1 MVCQWRRSL
10 AITSTASS
18 FSSRPSSA
26 TPSLYSSSS
35 STQPLLHPPPEWV
48 EPFVDLSDLAPHRYP
63 SASPGRA
70 NGDEQEQL
78 RRRSPSPWLARIV
91 GLVLQSPSPSPSPSP
106 SLESQLDDLCR
117 TFLLRLSPAFVSHVL
132 RSPDIR
138 RRPGSAL
145 CFFRWASSK
154 NWLHHHQQQQ
164 QQQQHLLDSYVSL
177 LHAFASS
184 PPGQSASDRVRE
196 LVAEML
202 SREDLLSLLTP
213 CASASL
219 IQSLGALGLVEELL
233 CVWRRTKEI
242 GIEPSLLTYNCLMD
256 GLVNSGFVDSAEKVF
271 RVMEQP
277 DAKARPDVVSRNIL
291 IKGYCKAGRTQDALN
306 LFGQMQKEGAENA
319 SSAPDKITYLT
330 LIQSHYGDG
339 AFLRCLSL
347 YREMEEK
354 GLEIPPHACTLVI
367 AALCKEG
374 KPFEASAVL
383 ERMLGRG
390 CGANVAIYTALID
403 SFAKCGAEEQAMSL
417 FRRMKDAGL
426 EPDAVTYSVLINCL
440 CKSGKVSEAMEWFRF
455 CSEKGVPVN
464 TIFYSSLIDGFGKA
478 GSADRAEKLFHEMV
492 EKGFVPDSHCYNAL
506 LNALVKAGRVDD
518 ACALF
523 KRMDGEGC
531 HQTVYT
537 YTILIEGMFKRH
549 KNEEA
554 LKLWGVMIDKGIAPT
569 TASFRVLSTGL
580 CLSGKFNRACKILD
594 ELAPMG
600 VVPETAYEDMI
611 NVLCKAGRF
620 EHACRLADGIVEK
633 GREVPGRVRTFMIN
647 ALRKAGNADL
657 AIKLVHSKIAIGY
670 DRFGSVKRRILS
682 NPILLNAI
690 KEFSPLKLRLGGTLQ
705 DKVIYSY
712 DTGDPRQNCTPFV
725 KNDSEIFGFSGG
737 CLSLKRWDELNDF
750 FRKAGALIIFRLN
763 ALNGRVP
770 MPDGS
775 LGGPWNYSNAASFIR
790 YTVNRG
796 YTIHGWELGNEL
808 SGNGVGARVG
818 ADQYAAD
825 AIALKSIID
834 DIYQGFPAK
843 PLVIA
848 PGGFFDAGW
857 FSEFITKTKPSS
869 LDVITH
875 HIYNLG
881 PGVDDHLIDKILDPS
896 YLDGEAS
903 TFSNLQG
910 ILKAAG
916 TKTVAWVG
924 EAGGAY
930 NSGHHLC

>member
-354 GLEIPPHACTLVI
+354 GLEIPPHA
-367 AALCKEG
+367 APRHRALCKEG
-374 KPFEASAVL
+374 SLSSVCRARENARQRL
-383 ERMLGRG
+383 R
-390 CGANVAIYTALID
+390 ANVAIYTALID

-670 DRFGSVKRRILS
+670 DRFGSIKRRNLS

-690 KEFSPLKLRLGGTLQ
+690 K
-705 DKVIYSY
+705 
-712 DTGDPRQNCTPFV
+712 
-725 KNDSEIFGFSGG
+725 
-737 CLSLKRWDELNDF
+737 
-750 FRKAGALIIFRLN
+750 
-763 ALNGRVP
+763 
-770 MPDGS
+770 
-775 LGGPWNYSNAASFIR
+775 
-790 YTVNRG
+790 
-796 YTIHGWELGNEL
+796 GNEL

-848 PGGFFDAGW
+848 PGW

>member
-26 TPSLYSSSS
+26 TPSLCSSSS
-35 STQPLLHPPPEWV
+35 STQPLLHPPPEWI

-70 NGDEQEQL
+70 YGDEQEQEQLQLRL

-91 GLVLQSPSPSPSPSP
+91 GLVLQSPSPSPSP

-154 NWLHHHQQQQ
+154 NWLHQQQQQ

-417 FRRMKDAGL
+417 FRRMRDAGL

-478 GSADRAEKLFHEMV
+478 GLADRAEKLFHEMV

-537 YTILIEGMFKRH
+537 YTILMEGMFKRH

-690 KEFSPLKLRLGGTLQ
+690 K
-705 DKVIYSY
+705 
-712 DTGDPRQNCTPFV
+712 
-725 KNDSEIFGFSGG
+725 
-737 CLSLKRWDELNDF
+737 
-750 FRKAGALIIFRLN
+750 
-763 ALNGRVP
+763 
-770 MPDGS
+770 
-775 LGGPWNYSNAASFIR
+775 
-790 YTVNRG
+790 
-796 YTIHGWELGNEL
+796 GNEL

-848 PGGFFDAGW
+848 PGW